1 MSNRTAPPLS
11 LLPRPDR
18 LRGIACAALLVGVA
32 ASPALASVTLEGD
45 ASSLT
50 VVADQ
55 ASRREVVAALAEKFS
70 LKTVGM
76 TVEDSTVSGRFTGTL
91 GQVLKSILPRNGYA
105 IAYSNGRPV
114 RVTFSANG
122 APTPYLEQTISAVPP
137 QPPMQPNTGMAAAPP
152 VGGYAEM
159 QAQAALSAGPQA
171 GAPQPQMQP
180 PPPSPPSATGR
191 DDMQQQIAESTA
203 RALVQLKQLTND
215 LKKVGP

>member
-1 MSNRTAPPLS
+1 MSNSIDTRIPV
-11 LLPRPDR
+11 LPRPAR
-18 LRGIACAALLVGVA
+18 LRGVAFAAFLAGLA

-45 ASSLT
+45 AGALT
-50 VVADQ
+50 VVAEQ
-55 ASRREVVAALAEKFS
+55 ASRRDVVAALAEKFS
-70 LKTVGM
+70 LQTVGM

-122 APTPYLEQTISAVPP
+122 AATPYQEQMISAVPP
-137 QPPMQPNTGMAAAPP
+137 QAPMPMNPGVAPAP
-152 VGGYAEM
+152 QARGYAEM
-159 QAQAALSAGPQA
+159 QAQAALSAGGKAGIPRPQA
-171 GAPQPQMQP
+171 
-180 PPPSPPSATGR
+180 PPPSPPTATGG

-203 RALVQLKQLTND
+203 RALQQLKQLTND